1 MGGGAV
7 TLKYPYAFNE
17 ERADCYLSSTGGQV
31 KRNKIALSGVALLAA
46 GTLALA
52 GCAAGGGESDGGGN
66 AGGAADPDAIITTN
80 GSEPENPLIPTNT
93 NEVGGGKILDSIFAG
108 LIYYDAD
115 GAPVNDMAEEII
127 TEDPQNI
134 TVKLKKGQKFT
145 DGEEV
150 TADNFIKAWNY
161 GAQSENAQLSGYF
174 FEDIE
179 GFVVDAG
186 DPDNPDDDIFG
197 AQGDMAGLKQVDDY
211 TFTITLNK
219 PASDF
224 ALRLGYSAFY
234 PLPDAAFAD
243 MEAFGQNPIGN
254 GPYKIDGPD
263 AWQHDVKID
272 LVRNDDYQGD
282 RKPANGG
289 LTINFYATQEA
300 AYADLLSNEVDVIDA
315 IPTNS
320 LAVFTDELGDRA
332 VNQPAAV
339 FQSFTIGQFLP
350 HFSGEEGELRR
361 QAISMAINREEIT
374 KTIFSDTRT
383 PASDFTSPV
392 IDGWSDSVPGSEV
405 LDFNAE
411 EAKKLWAQADAIAP
425 WEGEFKIAYN
435 ADGGHDAWVDAVS
448 NQIKNTLGI
457 EASGDP
463 YPTFQDLRTK
473 VNDRTITTAARSG
486 WQADYPGLYN
496 FLGPLYATGAG
507 SNDGDYTNPE
517 FDAAI
522 KAGISNPD
530 AAGQLEDFTKAQ
542 EILFNDLPAIPL
554 WYSNVTGGFS
564 ENVDNVKFGWNSVPI
579 FYEITKAAK

>member
-1 MGGGAV
+1 M
-7 TLKYPYAFNE
+7 
-17 ERADCYLSSTGGQV
+17 

-254 GPYKIDGPD
+254 GPYMIDGPD